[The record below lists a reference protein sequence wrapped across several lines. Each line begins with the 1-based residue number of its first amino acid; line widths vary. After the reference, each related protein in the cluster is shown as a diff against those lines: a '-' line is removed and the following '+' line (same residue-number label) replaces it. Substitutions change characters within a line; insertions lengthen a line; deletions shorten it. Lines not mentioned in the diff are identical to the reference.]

1 MNTDISTSSARVG
14 LAASLENM
22 KSNVLGRDERERV
35 RVRARAREREE
46 KRGERKRE
54 CVCVWCWKK
63 RQDKVWQVTVD
74 TSEGF

>member
-1 MNTDISTSSARVG
+1 MLFSGSGRISGEHEKQCFGS
-14 LAASLENM
+14 
-22 KSNVLGRDERERV
+22 GRERERV
-35 RVRARAREREE
+35 RVREE

-74 TSEGF
+74 TSEGFWLEDG